1 MTDDL
6 KSMMDDLLS
15 PASLQPK
22 IDVLESNISGN
33 LSVGKD
39 ELEASVTIKR
49 EGTAAVTEILDKAVK
64 QFFEFINIPELILRT
79 KLFKALEGTEEVNIE
94 LSIKDHPENNEART
108 LEISVKPQKV
118 DITITGYPDE
128 RPKDESIAKYY
139 FEHEQYPGKV
149 LPNGKFDY
157 RELQNFPS
165 VKKEDK
171 ILFIS
176 NPIPGKHGV
185 TYSGRPLMVNPPQE
199 IDLNIKSGII
209 REDGYSEEDQLDGYY
224 LKAANDGVI
233 IISKTDGQISEIDVS
248 NEVKLDKIDFSTGNI
263 GSEFKSPVSMEIG
276 EIGNEFKV
284 SVDGRLKV
292 ENLYGGIIST
302 NENAVTVNVRDNSK
316 VTAKNNIK
324 SKNVADSTM
333 ESIEGTILIEGEIR
347 DSKLKAPRVHFICKK
362 GQMLNVA
369 IGTIELILKGGYY
382 CGVNDISLGKELFQK
397 RLEILDNRDAFEL
410 TNDQINTAIGDIKT
424 KIVPELKDI
433 ASQIADEKTMDQYRI
448 LIRHFQSLEFTAAND
463 ILTELRKKLNVMQI
477 DSIKKSFSN
486 LNGLAIKQIDTEGQ
500 IKTSNSELLT
510 IEERINSIKFQVAG
524 EINPTATI
532 KFFCNKKLENDQP
545 VFEIKSTGSDKNEAI
560 DISGSYNLE
569 DGFVIS

>member
-15 PASLQPK
+15 PGSLQPK

-33 LSVGKD
+33 LSVDKD
-39 ELEASVTIKR
+39 ELKASVSIKR

-64 QFFEFINIPELILRT
+64 QFFEFINIPESVLKT
-79 KLFKALEGTEEVNIE
+79 KLFKALEGAEEVNIE
-94 LSIKDHPENNEART
+94 LSIKDHPENDEART
-108 LEISVKPQKV
+108 LEIIVTPQKV

-128 RPKDESIAKYY
+128 RPIDESIAKYY

-157 RELQNFPS
+157 RELHKFPS
-165 VKKEDK
+165 VKKEDR
-171 ILFIS
+171 ILFIC

-185 TYSGRPLMVNPPQE
+185 AYSGRPLMVNPPE
-199 IDLNIKSGII
+199 ILNLTIKSGIL
-209 REDGYSEEDQLDGYY
+209 REDGYNEEEQLGGYY

-233 IISKTDGQISEIDVS
+233 IISKTDNRISEIDVS
-248 NEVKLDKIDFSTGNI
+248 DEIKLDKIDFSTGNI

-284 SVDGRLKV
+284 SVDGKLKV
-292 ENLYGGIIST
+292 ENLNGGIIST
-302 NENAVTVNVRDNSK
+302 NENAEAVNVRDNSK
-316 VTAKNNIK
+316 VTAKMNIK
-324 SKNVADSTM
+324 SKNIADSTM

-362 GQMLNVA
+362 GQMLNVGIDTTA
-369 IGTIELILKGGYY
+369 LILKGGYY
-382 CGVNDISLGKELFQK
+382 CGMNKISLGKELFQERLDILEK
-397 RLEILDNRDAFEL
+397 RDTFEL

-448 LIRHFQSLEFTAAND
+448 LIRHFQSLEFNAAND

-486 LNGLAIKQIDTEGQ
+486 MNALAIKQIDTEAQ
-500 IKTSNSELLT
+500 IKTSDSELLT
-510 IEERINSIKFQVAG
+510 IEESINNIKFQVAG

-532 KFFCNKKLENDQP
+532 KFFCNKKLDNDQP
-545 VFEIKSTGSDKNEAI
+545 VFEIKTANSDKNEVI

-569 DGFVIS
+569 GGFVIS